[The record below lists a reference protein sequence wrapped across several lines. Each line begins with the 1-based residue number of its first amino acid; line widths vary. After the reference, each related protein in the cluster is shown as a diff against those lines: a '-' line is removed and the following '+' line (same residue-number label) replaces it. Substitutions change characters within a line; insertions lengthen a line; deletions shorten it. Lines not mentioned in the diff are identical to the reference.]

1 MLAQRKRALAEANGR
16 LHAQIWRS
24 RDERERAAM
33 RHEIEANT
41 RLLREVEYLERAGLS
56 DERER
61 HSSI

>member
-41 RLLREVEYLERAGLS
+41 RLLRE
-56 DERER
+56 R